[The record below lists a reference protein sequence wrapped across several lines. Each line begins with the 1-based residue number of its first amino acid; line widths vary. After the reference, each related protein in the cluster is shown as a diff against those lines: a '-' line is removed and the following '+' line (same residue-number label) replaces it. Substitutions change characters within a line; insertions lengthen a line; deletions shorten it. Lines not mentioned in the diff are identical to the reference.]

1 MTAQETI
8 RSIFPH
14 ATEKPY
20 ARLTYGLPFYEACAK
35 HVKETFRSQRPYVMA
50 SNTLSKRTNFL
61 RQLQET
67 LGNDLVGTW
76 IGIKAHTP
84 LDDLLPIMEDM
95 KAKNADC
102 LITLGGGSLSDG
114 GKAIIYVS
122 HYLPWTW
129 ETRGLLTKR
138 KALANNVSTEQEFVR
153 LGLHKDLV
161 SSAANT
167 NAPSIPL
174 ICIPISLSGGEY
186 SRYAGVTDPKTH
198 LKIMYTHE
206 RMFPSLVILDP
217 KLTLSVP
224 ERVWISSGVRSI
236 DHCVEG
242 YLSTNAK
249 PASSAA
255 AFEGLSLLSNGL
267 LETKKDPN
275 DLEARLK
282 CQLGSNL
289 SMTGLYENVWK
300 GASHGIGH
308 QLGPQGVGHGETSCI
323 LLPAVCKYN
332 KRVNARQ
339 QEQLKKVLYE
349 EEVVKSALK
358 DAELIEGEVDLGDVL
373 RSIFNAL
380 GMPKTLREVGIGR
393 EKLNVIA
400 ENSLK
405 DHYCHT
411 NPIPL
416 ENKDDILALLEIVI
430 G

>member
-1 MTAQETI
+1 M
-8 RSIFPH
+8 
-14 ATEKPY
+14 
-20 ARLTYGLPFYEACAK
+20 
-35 HVKETFRSQRPYVMA
+35 
-50 SNTLSKRTNFL
+50 
-61 RQLQET
+61 
-67 LGNDLVGTW
+67 GTW

-95 KAKNADC
+95 KVKNADC
-102 LITLGGGSLSDG
+102 IITLGGGSLSDG
-114 GKAIIYVS
+114 GKAITYVS
-122 HYLPWTW
+122 SFIISQSPTAF
-129 ETRGLLTKR
+129 LTTR
-138 KALANNVSTEQEFVR
+138 KALANNVSTEQEFVK
-153 LGLHKDLV
+153 LGMNKDLV
-161 SSAANT
+161 SSTTNT
-167 NAPSIPL
+167 HPPSVPL

-217 KLTLSVP
+217 TLTLSTP
-224 ERVWISSGVRSI
+224 ERVWLSSGVRSI

-255 AFEGLSLLSNGL
+255 AIEGLSLLVNGL
-267 LETKKDPN
+267 LATRKDSG

-289 SMTGLYENVWK
+289 SMTGLYESVWK

-308 QLGPQGVGHGETSCI
+308 QLGPQGVGHGETSCV
-323 LLPAVCKYN
+323 LLPAVCKFN
-332 KRVNARQ
+332 KRVNGEK
-339 QEQLKKVLYE
+339 QEVLKKNLCEEDVVKIVLRDAGLSE
-349 EEVVKSALK
+349 EEA
-358 DAELIEGEVDLGDVL
+358 DLGDVL
-373 RSIFNAL
+373 RAIFDAL
-380 GMPKTLREVGIGR
+380 GMPRSLKEVGVGR
-393 EKLNVIA
+393 EKFDEIA

-416 ENKDDILALLEIVI
+416 DSREKVLEVL
-430 G
+430 GMVVE